1 MGATGRS
8 RAQWYALLDDAGAAG
23 WDHKQMAAW
32 LVETHDVDGWWAQG
46 LTVGYEQA
54 RGLRLPGQRP
64 DGTFEASVSRTLAHD
79 VDGVFPHLADATR
92 RAHWLP
98 GTWQETGVTPGK
110 SVRLAADDGTRLLLT
125 ISAAGPGKVRVTVTS
140 ARLAGADDRDRAK
153 TLGRAALAT
162 LAQSLGQ

>member
-32 LVETHDVDGWWAQG
+32 LVET
-46 LTVGYEQA
+46 
-54 RGLRLPGQRP
+54 
-64 DGTFEASVSRTLAHD
+64 HD

-153 TLGRAALAT
+153 TLGRAALA
-162 LAQSLGQ
+162 QSLGQ